1 MADTWIGVTDSRPTP
16 LLNTLVASIES
27 GYTPDEILVFVPQND
42 NDALPTIR
50 RLVEHI
56 CREYNVNA
64 GIKLSTTPSVNKPK
78 DLSQHVSETLQE
90 YEDTNAVSISSGSR
104 LLNACLIG
112 ASNQLKQFKLDH
124 LYTLEGPNQANLEST
139 IYPMIPRPEMDLIDY
154 QKNSAL
160 ELTGLRDHGNTDDV
174 YKITRKQLP
183 LLFNVLYS
191 TGNPIISVDHKSSIL
206 STLYKIKLD
215 RGSPASIRFT
225 SDINQYQEDRS
236 EIGRRH
242 GEQAES
248 EIPDH
253 RAFIGAFTSS
263 VLKFDNQDEISDFI
277 DPYRNRRLEH
287 GNAESLAVF
296 DTNLIQYWPAHQLG
310 VAPEQEQGLNGY
322 AVVTGVRDELM
333 NYDGDEKIK
342 NTRQLE
348 DAFGQEYRELRN
360 QLKKTPRQLRL
371 GRQYFSRLQRE
382 LYTEKVQS
390 DMEDNNIT
398 AACEAVHQTGGFD
411 LLLFSNDSGFIS
423 TARDRGLPSVLVD
436 FPQTL
441 PRKKDITWE
450 DASTALY
457 LHAVQFGILELPKI
471 DLYGVWPRKRP
482 EDWDAEN
489 LAVRCR
495 SPVVAKQLNRYQNIL
510 DQSQAETQ

>member
-16 LLNTLVASIES
+16 LLNSLIASIES
-27 GYTPDEILVFVPQND
+27 GDNPDDILVFVPEND
-42 NDALPTIR
+42 KDVLPSIR
-50 RLVEHI
+50 RLIENV
-56 CREYNVNA
+56 CREYNVDA
-64 GIKLSTTPSVNKPK
+64 RIKLSITPSVNKPK
-78 DLSQHVSETLQE
+78 KLSQHVLETLQE
-90 YEDTNAVSISSGSR
+90 QGDGNAVSISSGSR

-112 ASNQLKQFKLDH
+112 ASNQLDQFKLDH
-124 LYTLEGPNQANLEST
+124 LYTLEGSNPANLEST
-139 IYPMIPRPEMDLIDY
+139 IYPMIPRPEMNLIDY

-160 ELTGLRDHGNTDDV
+160 ELTGPGDHGSTDDI
-174 YKITRKQLP
+174 YKITREQLP
-183 LLFNVLYS
+183 LLFNALYS

-206 STLYKIKLD
+206 STLYKIELD
-215 RGSPASIRFT
+215 RGTPASIRFT
-225 SDINQYQEDRS
+225 NGVSQYQKERS
-236 EIGRRH
+236 EVGRRH

-263 VLKFDNQDEISDFI
+263 VLEFENQDEISDFI

-287 GNAESLAVF
+287 GNTESLAVF
-296 DTNLIQYWPAHQLG
+296 DTNLIQYWPARQLG
-310 VAPEQEQGLNGY
+310 VAPEQERGLNGY

-333 NYDGDEKIK
+333 NYDGDEKIN

-382 LYTEKVQS
+382 LYTEKIQS
-390 DMEDNNIT
+390 GMEDNNIT
-398 AACEAVHQTGGFD
+398 VACEGVHQTGGFD

-436 FPQTL
+436 FPQKL
-441 PRKKDITWE
+441 PRKKGVTWE

-482 EDWDAEN
+482 EDWDAEKI
-489 LAVRCR
+489 AVRCR

-510 DQSQAETQ
+510 DESPR

>member
-1 MADTWIGVTDSRPTP
+1 MADTWIGVTDSRPIP
-16 LLNTLVASIES
+16 LLNSLVASIES
-27 GYTPDEILVFVPQND
+27 GYTPEDILVFVPQND
-42 NDALPTIR
+42 KDVLPTIR
-50 RLVEHI
+50 QLVENV
-56 CREYNVNA
+56 CKEYNVDA
-64 GIKLSTTPSVNKPK
+64 EVKLSTTPSVNKPK
-78 DLSQHVSETLQE
+78 DLSQHVLETLQE
-90 YEDTNAVSISSGSR
+90 YEGTNAVSISSGSR

-112 ASNQLKQFKLDH
+112 ASNQMERFKLDH

-160 ELTGLRDHGNTDDV
+160 ELTGPGDHGNTDGV
-174 YKITRKQLP
+174 YKISRKQLP
-183 LLFNVLYS
+183 LLFNALYS
-191 TGNPIISVDHKSSIL
+191 TGNPVISVDHKSSIL
-206 STLYKIKLD
+206 STLYEIQLD
-215 RGSPASIRFT
+215 RGTPASIRFT
-225 SDINQYQEDRS
+225 SDVNQYQEDRS
-236 EIGRRH
+236 EVGRRH
-242 GEQAES
+242 GGQAES

-263 VLKFDNQDEISDFI
+263 VLEFDNQDEISDFI

-333 NYDGDEKIK
+333 NYDGDEKINK
-342 NTRQLE
+342 TRQLE
-348 DAFGQEYRELRN
+348 DAFGKEYRELRN

-382 LYTEKVQS
+382 LYTEKIQS
-390 DMEDNNIT
+390 EMEDNNIT
-398 AACEAVHQTGGFD
+398 AACEEVHQTGGFD

-441 PRKKDITWE
+441 PRKKDVTWE

-457 LHAVQFGILELPKI
+457 LHAVQFGILKLPKI

-482 EDWDAEN
+482 EDWDTEK

-510 DQSQAETQ
+510 DASPGESQ

>member
-16 LLNTLVASIES
+16 LLNSLIATIES
-27 GYTPDEILVFVPQND
+27 GYKPEKILIFVPEDDKEILS
-42 NDALPTIR
+42 TIR
-50 RLVEHI
+50 QRVETI
-56 CREYNVNA
+56 CREYNTDAELN
-64 GIKLSTTPSVNKPK
+64 LSTTPSVNNPK
-78 DLSQHVSETLQE
+78 ALSQHVLHTLQE
-90 YEDTNAVSISSGSR
+90 HEDTNAVSISSGSR
-104 LLNACLIG
+104 LINACLIG
-112 ASNQLKQFKLDH
+112 ASNQLEQFQLDH

-139 IYPMIPRPEMDLIDY
+139 IYPMIPRPEMSLIDY
-154 QKNSAL
+154 RENSDL
-160 ELTGLRDHGNTDDV
+160 DLTGPGDHGSTDDV
-174 YKITRKQLP
+174 YKITREQLP
-183 LLFNVLYS
+183 LLFNALYS
-191 TGNPIISVDHKSSIL
+191 TGNPTVSVDHKSNLI
-206 STLYKIKLD
+206 STLYQIELG
-215 RGSPASIRFT
+215 RGNPASIRFT
-225 SDINQYQEDRS
+225 KDVDQYQEDRS
-236 EIGRRH
+236 EVGRRH

-253 RAFIGAFTSS
+253 RAFVGAFTSS
-263 VLKFDNQDEISDFI
+263 VLEFDNQDEISDFI

-333 NYDGDEKIK
+333 DYDGNEKIN

-382 LYTEKVQS
+382 LYTEKIQS
-390 DMEDNNIT
+390 EMEDNNIT
-398 AACEAVHQTGGFD
+398 AACEEAHQTGGFD
-411 LLLFSNDSGFIS
+411 LLLFSNDSEFIS
-423 TARDRGLPSVLVD
+423 AARGRELPSVLVD
-436 FPQTL
+436 FPQSL
-441 PRKKDITWE
+441 PQKEDVTWE

-457 LHAVQFGILELPKI
+457 LHAVQFGILELPKL

-482 EDWDAEN
+482 EDWDAER

-495 SPVVAKQLNRYQNIL
+495 SPVVAKQLDRYQNIL
-510 DQSQAETQ
+510 NESTAQPR